1 MKSHLQKKNKR
12 IKIHRHNH
20 VKIIR
25 KGERNLTPL

>member
-12 IKIHRHNH
+12 IKIHSHNH

-25 KGERNLTPL
+25 KEGEKSSEI